1 MQTPGLDRRNISTYG
16 REGED
21 TLGNSTNL
29 IQIPGCSGSRK
40 FIILTQSWDA
50 RSFDS
55 SVNRELWK
63 VRRSPLVC
71 CPSTAL
77 CRDWALWKTSVYHI
91 SYTSTTTTTITTARQ
106 DRGRWTITTTF
117 AVKTHVSRWWLSQE
131 RTAAVW
137 TKLSS
142 ASQTLHFLHPS
153 TSGARRV

>member
-1 MQTPGLDRRNISTYG
+1 MQTPGLSRWNISTYG

-21 TLGNSTNL
+21 SLQSLTNL
-29 IQIPGCSGSRK
+29 IQIPGCSGGRK

-55 SVNRELWK
+55 SVNR
-63 VRRSPLVC
+63 RSEDLRFVC

-91 SYTSTTTTTITTARQ
+91 SYTSTINLTTARQ
-106 DRGRWTITTTF
+106 DKGRWTITTNF

-131 RTAAVW
+131 RTAAVGW